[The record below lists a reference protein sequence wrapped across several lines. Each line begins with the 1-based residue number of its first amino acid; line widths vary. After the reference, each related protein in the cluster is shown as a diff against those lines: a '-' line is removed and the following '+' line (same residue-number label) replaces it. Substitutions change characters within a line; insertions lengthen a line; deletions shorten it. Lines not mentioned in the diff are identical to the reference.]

1 MVIMLLFYFF
11 THTHLGRRNYRFF
24 FQFLSFLCLHMS
36 TVFACCLLVCLKST
50 DFKSIQTITSISL
63 LILIFVLI
71 FPIGGLLV
79 FHLVLVSN
87 GRTTNEHVTGKY
99 RGNDFFDRGLCTNF
113 IYLFCGSLT
122 PQLKTVQLNK
132 NKDTNNCKNGE
143 STKSKS
149 KSSIQKGVNLYMSE
163 KNVNSSSNLN
173 KNIESGSVQND
184 SDNNPKKNA
193 NKQTSSAAS
202 IKTSNRMAS
211 VGSSSLGGVVGEYG
225 VNNGNGNV
233 ASDVNSN
240 VIGSGLSN
248 ISMRGSLSNMTSDNE
263 AIVNNEKMST
273 SPARGTDAVVVQEQ
287 ELLDIILNNKKSLI
301 KNNRKSSITSD
312 SSASSSMLNSK
323 ANKNNNRSFLEN
335 SLNNYIGGNIN
346 ATMTTTM
353 LNNLTIKLPS
363 TPQPLQTKSSQL
375 AKPTTP
381 SNTPKSSALI
391 AATTAYS
398 FASSK
403 TPSSTHRLK

>member
-1 MVIMLLFYFF
+1 
-11 THTHLGRRNYRFF
+11 
-24 FQFLSFLCLHMS
+24 MS

-50 DFKSIQTITSISL
+50 DFKSIQTITAISL

-113 IYLFCGSLT
+113 FYLFCGSLT
-122 PQLKTVQLNK
+122 PQLKAVQLNK
-132 NKDTNNCKNGE
+132 NRDNYY
-143 STKSKS
+143 TKSNEASKAKS
-149 KSSIQKGVNLYMSE
+149 KSSIQKSNLYMSE

-173 KNIESGSVQND
+173 KNIESGSAQNEC
-184 SDNNPKKNA
+184 DNKLKKNA
-193 NKQTSSAAS
+193 NKQTLSTGS

-211 VGSSSLGGVVGEYG
+211 IGSSSVGG
-225 VNNGNGNV
+225 NGNGNV
-233 ASDVNSN
+233 ASDINSN
-240 VIGSGLSN
+240 VVGSGLSN
-248 ISMRGSLSNMTSDNE
+248 ISMRGSLSNLTTDNE
-263 AIVNNEKMST
+263 AVISNQKT
-273 SPARGTDAVVVQEQ
+273 PASPVYGSDGAVVHEQ

-323 ANKNNNRSFLEN
+323 ANNNKSFLEN
-335 SLNNYIGGNIN
+335 SLNNYISGNTN

-363 TPQPLQTKSSQL
+363 TPQPSQSKL
-375 AKPTTP
+375 SQSAKPTTP